1 MLSNHRKIYYTIMT
15 IYIKVM
21 YLSFKSRIYLT
32 VLGMIVLST
41 AVMAE
46 ETGLQSVNIAANS
59 TLGTYLVN
67 QTSFT
72 LYYLTKD
79 IPGNGSSSC
88 YGECSALWPPFY
100 AENLT
105 VAQGLE
111 TTDFTVIDRTDGN
124 KQIAYTGW
132 PLYLY
137 SRDKK
142 PKEAA
147 GEGINKIWFVV
158 NPASTPFSSP
168 EPADFWQSKPSGS
181 SYFPNC

>member
-1 MLSNHRKIYYTIMT
+1 MT
-15 IYIKVM
+15 ALVM
-21 YLSFKSRIYLT
+21 IFLF
-32 VLGMIVLST
+32 T
-41 AVMAE
+41 AVMAAE
-46 ETGLQSVNIAANS
+46 MDLQSVNIAANS

-79 IPGNGSSSC
+79 APGNGTSSC

-105 VAQGLE
+105 VAPGLK
-111 TTDFTVIDRTDGN
+111 TADFTVIERTDGS
-124 KQIAYTGW
+124 KQIAYKGW

-137 SRDKK
+137 SRDEK

-158 NPASTPFSSP
+158 SPASTPFSSP
-168 EPADFWQSKPSGS
+168 EPTDFWKPEPSGS
-181 SYFPNC
+181 KYFPNC